1 MPLAEV
7 APVYSI
13 AQSARGRGVGGTSRL
28 GALLGLGLM
37 LGDIPRVGPLRQE
50 GGSAFDVKTQIRA
63 EKFFTLP
70 RYAMLRT
77 GIVHPYR
84 PYIR

>member
-37 LGDIPRVGPLRQE
+37 LGDIPRVGPLQRGRISVRRQNADPGRE
-50 GGSAFDVKTQIRA
+50 ILHAPESRDAATR
-63 EKFFTLP
+63 
-70 RYAMLRT
+70 
-77 GIVHPYR
+77 IVHPYR